1 MNTLPSRLSQTFA
14 KSCAV
19 ALRCIRRGRRTTT
32 TAAFERAAAKA
43 KEEKERIA
51 PEAREAERARR
62 RGIQSQAE
70 QAARDQKFERYDV
83 RRERLDDALLDFSPE
98 SKSTRTSTWPWR
110 SANCAGQARN
120 LWRLF
125 GVIPKAL
132 LADSSGIP
140 ESRRG

>member
-110 SANCAGQARN
+110 SANCG
-120 LWRLF
+120 
-125 GVIPKAL
+125 P
-132 LADSSGIP
+132 
-140 ESRRG
+140 RRGWRRSKGASRHRGPAVSQRIYAG

>member
-1 MNTLPSRLSQTFA
+1 MNTLTTVKTFA
-14 KSCAV
+14 DVRQVLAV
-19 ALRCIRRGRRTTT
+19 TLRPILRRRRTTT

-83 RRERLDDALLDFSPE
+83 RRVRLDDELLDFSPE
-98 SKSTRTSTWPWR
+98 SKSARTSTWPGQ
-110 SANCAGQARN
+110 SANAGRDAAGGAQRAHQGTAAQ
-120 LWRLF
+120 LSVSVF
-125 GVIPKAL
+125 MQDKC
-132 LADSSGIP
+132 
-140 ESRRG
+140 